1 MDLVILQDV
10 LQRCNVLDAVMVVQI
25 TSVRLLLHLTILGVG
40 YPIITYR
47 FHVRPD
53 RLTSISSVCELKS
66 SALCLN
72 HSRID
77 KVPNYL
83 HVISHS
89 SRPWR
94 LRLPLLMRWAITSEL
109 LRVVVAML

>member
-10 LQRCNVLDAVMVVQI
+10 LQRCNVLDAVMVVQM

-53 RLTSISSVCELKS
+53 RLTSIFSICELK
-66 SALCLN
+66 N
-72 HSRID
+72 HRSIIKRLKLIEI
-77 KVPNYL
+77 N
-83 HVISHS
+83 
-89 SRPWR
+89 R
-94 LRLPLLMRWAITSEL
+94 LRPNKSK
-109 LRVVVAML
+109 VARYV